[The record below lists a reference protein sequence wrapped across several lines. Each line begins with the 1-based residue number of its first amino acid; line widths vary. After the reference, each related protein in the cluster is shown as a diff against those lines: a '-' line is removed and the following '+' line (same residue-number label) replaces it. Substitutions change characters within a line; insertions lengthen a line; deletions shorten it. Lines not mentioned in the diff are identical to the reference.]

1 MKTVRGF
8 LISQIGSILGS
19 AVTDYVLIWYITM
32 ESGSGLLLSLSL
44 LVTFLPRVL
53 AAFVFERYASLFRL
67 KSVLIGADLFAAAL
81 SAVLA
86 LFIYKG
92 RDSYELLLGV
102 MALRAAAAGIQSP
115 CEKIFISQ
123 ITPGDRLLEVNGYN
137 STIQS
142 LCSLLAPALG
152 GLFAARM
159 SVAAAL
165 FLDPATVLAAVAVLL
180 TLPDTGRAGEP
191 ERGTVQDKM
200 AVSRLDWETER
211 ILRQYA
217 GQPPVRPGGT
227 LCGFVNRRI

>member
-1 MKTVRGF
+1 MKAVRGF

-32 ESGSGLLLSLSL
+32 ESGSGLLLSLSF

-53 AAFVFERYASLFRL
+53 AALLFERYASLFRL

-115 CEKIFISQ
+115 CEKIFISL

-152 GLFAARM
+152 GLLAARM

-165 FLDPATVLAAVAVLL
+165 FLDPATVLSA
-180 TLPDTGRAGEP
+180 DWTGKRKG
-191 ERGTVQDKM
+191 
-200 AVSRLDWETER
+200 
-211 ILRQYA
+211 Y
-217 GQPPVRPGGT
+217 
-227 LCGFVNRRI
+227 